1 MLYPIMLDK
10 HQDDRLQDLDQ
21 ALAEIGVSAG
31 LVEGK
36 DGRIGYWVV
45 YPASEG
51 KYRFLMAGANDDGL
65 IDVMQVDAP
74 SDPGQF
80 ALMTLATMPT
90 SRVSADEEIYHLR
103 ALGVLPDHMRPSGD
117 VSVGIGIAL
126 CKRFYG
132 DVIEQDE
139 RFELIRRVVTWL
151 DHQGLSRLRDLVG
164 ADRIALCETAVRLDG
179 GWHDSGRYGVRG
191 LRWPS
196 GSVSDVR
203 VALEAFPALS
213 SIIFWSPPTPGAPKA
228 IAMEMMA
235 TFEIPPDK
243 RQGLLRRLAGV
254 DLAPLGISAL
264 RAAADL
270 PLGWVPTRHDVIGWR
285 RFAGALSLLCH
296 LKDAFGT
303 SPVVSAGGFGG
314 RWAELDNRLQRMTG
328 RHLDEPGRL
337 PGASM
342 ASELVEFVRN
352 QTHDVAFD
360 FFETVLVPLLASRGR
375 DDVGSLFAGFRSSVG
390 GFLFGDRSLA
400 SIVDTS
406 KRWHDRG
413 VAIPTR
419 YNTSRTWEAWLPDFT
434 IYDRLSIKQLTT
446 SRELIDEGRNGPD
459 EDGLEGLAH
468 CVGSYVSRASRADC
482 AILSIRENGARL
494 STAEVRW
501 KEGRFQVIQHYGRGN
516 MPPPAASVSALNRY
530 LRCFSD
536 RVLAVDLEALA
547 RVKARSR
554 ADVSAVCGYDWRE
567 DGAIERVL
575 DLWRPYFAKDRT
587 GITLDELGDL
597 FCLSPSAGM
606 MMR

>member
-31 LVEGK
+31 LVEDK

-65 IDVMQVDAP
+65 IDVMHVDEP

-80 ALMTLATMPT
+80 ALMTLAAMPT

-126 CKRFYG
+126 CKRFHG

-139 RFELIRRVVTWL
+139 RFELIRRVATWL

-179 GWHDSGRYGVRG
+179 GWHDSGRYGLRG

-196 GSVSDVR
+196 DSVSDVR

-235 TFEIPPDK
+235 TFEIPSDK

-254 DLAPLGISAL
+254 DLPPLGISAL
-264 RAAADL
+264 HAAADL
-270 PLGWVPTRHDVIGWR
+270 PLDWVPTRHDPVGWH
-285 RFAGALSLLCH
+285 RFSGALSLFRH

-303 SPVVSAGGFGG
+303 PPHISAGGFGG
-314 RWAELDNRLQRMTG
+314 RWDELESKVYRLS
-328 RHLDEPGRL
+328 GRL
-337 PGASM
+337 LTAPGPLPGSAM

-352 QTHDVAFD
+352 QTHDVTFD
-360 FFETVLVPLLASRGR
+360 FCETIIVPLMASLGHDEVAASR
-375 DDVGSLFAGFRSSVG
+375 AGFLTAIGS
-390 GFLFGDRSLA
+390 FLFGGRSLVA
-400 SIVDTS
+400 VMEAAN
-406 KRWHDRG
+406 RWHDRG
-413 VAIPTR
+413 VQIPTR
-419 YNTSRTWEAWLPDFT
+419 FNTTRTWEAWLPSF
-434 IYDRLSIKQLTT
+434 SIDGRISISQLVS

-459 EDGLEGLAH
+459 EGGLEGLAH
-468 CVGSYVSRASRADC
+468 CVGGYAPRASRGDC
-482 AILSIRENGARL
+482 AILTIRVDGARL
-494 STAEVRW
+494 STAELRW
-501 KEGRFQVIQHYGRGN
+501 KDGQFQVLQHYGKGN
-516 MPPPAASVSALNRY
+516 TSPPAKAVGALKRY
-530 LRCFSD
+530 LRCVAD
-536 RVLAVDLEALA
+536 GVLAVDLEALA
-547 RVKARSR
+547 RVSARGRS
-554 ADVSAVCGYDWRE
+554 DVVAVCGYDWRE
-567 DGAIERVL
+567 DGAIERAL
-575 DLWRPYFAKDRT
+575 DLWRPYFAKDRAEV
-587 GITLDELGDL
+587 TLDELGDL